1 MCHFY
6 VLHLHCKF
14 AAQNKISGYHFHHHD
29 GVCHGLWHDLL
40 QHGHQHA
47 RHEQCNIFKGVP

>member
-14 AAQNKISGYHFHHHD
+14 ARQRRE
-29 GVCHGLWHDLL
+29 W
-40 QHGHQHA
+40 
-47 RHEQCNIFKGVP
+47 IFTEKVQLIIAIYEK